1 VTALLA
7 ATLYQGNPDRNHILW
22 SIDQLRDIYSI
33 CRFCLATFGFLK
45 GENIIVYERDIDED
59 VNMLFH
65 LK

>member
-1 VTALLA
+1 MT
-7 ATLYQGNPDRNHILW
+7 TDMFH
-22 SIDQLRDIYSI
+22 
-33 CRFCLATFGFLK
+33 GFLK

>member
-1 VTALLA
+1 MTTDMFHLSQ
-7 ATLYQGNPDRNHILW
+7 TLPV
-22 SIDQLRDIYSI
+22 
-33 CRFCLATFGFLK
+33 LATFGFLK